1 MGIPWGA
8 ALGRIYPRW
17 RTGLLGQQKRRGW
30 VRCGKEARCK
40 DPVTAGCPSQNQHR
54 TPAPA
59 QLLGWTLLEVLRATS
74 AATAHSRVLR
84 LILELSAPH
93 AVVFQIESISVEPPV
108 RGKGW
113 EKQCQKECLQVCL
126 PVSTDPPEQALEMIS
141 LDIKISRDD
150 KSASVP
156 SCWLV
161 YPYIITQGI
170 ISSFVLPIP

>member
-1 MGIPWGA
+1 MENWVTGA
-8 ALGRIYPRW
+8 AEEERLGQMWERSKVQGSRDCWVSQSKPAQNSSTSTAAW
-17 RTGLLGQQKRRGW
+17 LNSPGGAQGLL
-30 VRCGKEARCK
+30 
-40 DPVTAGCPSQNQHR
+40 H
-54 TPAPA
+54 
-59 QLLGWTLLEVLRATS
+59 
-74 AATAHSRVLR
+74 

-113 EKQCQKECLQVCL
+113 EKQCQKACLQVCL
-126 PVSTDPPEQALEMIS
+126 PVSTDLPEQALEMIS